1 MAKSDYD
8 KGREV
13 LARRLEIESSL
24 LASLR
29 KECVR
34 VIMSIAELGYSEAMD
49 GMSFRLSLCNSYDR
63 MLELM
68 KELRLWIYQNV
79 TRSSEL
85 AVGEV
90 ESRWEPLV
98 PLSVDEYINRETGG
112 KTLKERIGVYGG
124 RLLTEAEMWVAAGL
138 LGGYTLERLRR
149 EVTEWLD
156 APYKSRAYAS
166 AMLLPSARKAG
177 NVRLRRGAPHFG
189 AGSVTS
195 AVGSFERLLGATL
208 GEMVKMAEW
217 LAWGSDERITGYNVY
232 RGSSYPCSLCDMMT
246 GFHPKG
252 FEELPP
258 YHARCCCFAVPV
270 IDGHAIGMA

>member
-1 MAKSDYD
+1 MAKSEYD

-13 LARRLEIESSL
+13 LARRLEIESAL
-24 LASLR
+24 LSALR

-34 VIMSIAELGYSEAMD
+34 VIMSIAELGYSESMD
-49 GMSFRLSLCNSYDR
+49 GMSFRLSLCNSYEQ
-63 MLELM
+63 MLDLM

-79 TRSSEL
+79 THSSDL
-85 AVGEV
+85 AVKEV

-98 PLSVDEYINRETGG
+98 PLAVEDYINRETGG

-138 LGGYTLERLRR
+138 LGGYTLDRLRR

-156 APYKSRAYAS
+156 APYKSRAFAS
-166 AMLLPSARKAG
+166 ATVSPGTRKAG

-195 AVGSFERLLGATL
+195 AVGSLERLLGATL

-217 LAWGSDERITGYNVY
+217 LAWGSDERVTGYQVY

-246 GFHPKG
+246 GFHAKG

-270 IDGHAIGMA
+270 LDFRP